1 MNLLPAASPCTQRVL
16 KKCESLDTRLSGRWQ
31 SVRLRIGTAAGE
43 TASGRTGRAHSAP
56 PKGPHQSSDSLHA
69 SWRPAP
75 ESEDHPVPLAEWH
88 VELEIVQART
98 SQLGQENVIFCAPV
112 RPLPYDGGGGA
123 AKGGRS
129 MKKKQQE
136 PMPQG
141 CRKCNGNPW
150 IVDKGG
156 MRRCTCPRG
165 VYFQQRDRERAAK
178 EVGMS
183 L

>member
-1 MNLLPAASPCTQRVL
+1 MELGCRDIAVI
-16 KKCESLDTRLSGRWQ
+16 ESNT
-31 SVRLRIGTAAGE
+31 E
-43 TASGRTGRAHSAP
+43 
-56 PKGPHQSSDSLHA
+56 
-69 SWRPAP
+69 RPY
-75 ESEDHPVPLAEWH
+75 D
-88 VELEIVQART
+88 
-98 SQLGQENVIFCAPV
+98 
-112 RPLPYDGGGGA
+112 DGGGRA
-123 AKGGRS
+123 AKGERS

-178 EVGMS
+178 EVGKS
-183 L
+183 DE